1 MTNSIT
7 AFIELVR
14 VGAHFSSMSGCF
26 LHLPRVYFSHNE
38 RPYAVKKSDHRS
50 DLVRSARTHNVLLC
64 RIPNAPV
71 FFWISVF
78 FPRNFPKFIVD
89 SLISDTC
96 PVAITPERRLKSRPM
111 RSAAPKISPI
121 IESPFRPMQNELYR
135 GGPALANIIIEIKP
149 AVDSLRYEFRYVPGQ
164 AGSGAATPARS
175 ARFPSSPRAE

>member
-26 LHLPRVYFSHNE
+26 LHLPRVYFNHNE

-96 PVAITPERRLKSRPM
+96 PVAITPERRSKSRPM
-111 RSAAPKISPI
+111 RSAEDADRPRFGRSVMNTNVSP
-121 IESPFRPMQNELYR
+121 PPHHPPRQKFRQ
-135 GGPALANIIIEIKP
+135 
-149 AVDSLRYEFRYVPGQ
+149 S
-164 AGSGAATPARS
+164 
-175 ARFPSSPRAE
+175 